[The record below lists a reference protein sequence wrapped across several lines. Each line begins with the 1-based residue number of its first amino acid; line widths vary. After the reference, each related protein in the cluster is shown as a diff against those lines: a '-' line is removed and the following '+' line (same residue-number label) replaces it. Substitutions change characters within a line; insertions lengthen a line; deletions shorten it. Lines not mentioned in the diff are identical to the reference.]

1 MTMTL
6 TLCQT
11 VTNYLAA
18 SIMSDHGLT
27 CEYDFGDAAVNDS
40 NLYDDLLHGYIPSP
54 ALNDRVLK
62 YMNDNEPSAP
72 IINLFADGGPLS
84 QFN

>member
-1 MTMTL
+1 MTL

-27 CEYDFGDAAVNDS
+27 SEYDFGIAAVNYS
-40 NLYDDLLHGYIPSP
+40 NLYDDLLTGRTVSQ
-54 ALNDRVLK
+54 ALNDRVLR

-72 IINLFADGGPLS
+72 IVNLFADGGPLS